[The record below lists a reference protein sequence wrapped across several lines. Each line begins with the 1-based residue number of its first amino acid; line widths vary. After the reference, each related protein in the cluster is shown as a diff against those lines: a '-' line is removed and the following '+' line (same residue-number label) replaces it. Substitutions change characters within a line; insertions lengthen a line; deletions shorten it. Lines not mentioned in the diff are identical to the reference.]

1 MTITGPTDA
10 IFKAFSMI
18 ALKFEEV
25 SKYFFFSLQ
34 VEIQTQFEF
43 SHVCFNVKEDLF
55 NVLFNSNESGYI
67 FINAFGSNAEEE

>member
-25 SKYFFFSLQ
+25 SQKKKKNFSLEI
-34 VEIQTQFEF
+34 EIQTL
-43 SHVCFNVKEDLF
+43 SHVCFNVKYDLF
-55 NVLFNSNESGYI
+55 NVLFSSENGCI
-67 FINAFGSNAEEE
+67 FINAFGGNTEEK